1 MKYTI
6 VLSSKSK
13 KSLKRLNSNRDF
25 DKANFN
31 KVIEL
36 LLNKE
41 VLPAKYKNHKLQGE
55 YDGAMECHV
64 QNDIMLIY
72 YYVDS
77 ELVLYAVNI
86 GSHSELF

>member
-1 MKYTI
+1 MKYSL

-13 KSLKRLNSNRDF
+13 KSLKRLHSNRNF
-25 DKANFN
+25 DKTNFN

-36 LLNKE
+36 LINKE
-41 VLPAKYKNHKLQGE
+41 SLPAKYKNHKLQGE
-55 YDGAMECHV
+55 YDGAMERHL
-64 QNDIMLIY
+64 QNDILLIY
-72 YYVDS
+72 YYKDE